1 MAERNASGERSIVK
15 FSIALSSY
23 LVFLFIRLG
32 LLVTSRCEKVIS
44 GRSPMYR
51 TESQR
56 EVTRK
61 GGNFLKPTS
70 GNMLGE
76 TRIHDLG
83 FVLDLEIA
91 QSGVPAKIQPR
102 RLFSRAEDALK
113 RRVT

>member
-1 MAERNASGERSIVK
+1 
-15 FSIALSSY
+15 
-23 LVFLFIRLG
+23 
-32 LLVTSRCEKVIS
+32 
-44 GRSPMYR
+44 MYR
-51 TESQR
+51 TESQC

-91 QSGVPAKIQPR
+91 QSGVPAKSSPCGYC
-102 RLFSRAEDALK
+102 SRAEDALK